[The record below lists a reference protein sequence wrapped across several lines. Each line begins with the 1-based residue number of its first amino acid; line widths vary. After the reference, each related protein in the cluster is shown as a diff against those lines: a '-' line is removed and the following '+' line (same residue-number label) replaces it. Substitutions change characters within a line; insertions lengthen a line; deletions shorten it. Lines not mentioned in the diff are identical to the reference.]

1 VSGRWIDQRSRV
13 GHRMGEIW
21 AAGLVMAGADAVK
34 GVLNRGHRIPIHR
47 SKLSTDSYDVW
58 V

>member
-1 VSGRWIDQRSRV
+1 VGGRWTDQPSTA

-21 AAGLVMAGADAVK
+21 AAGLVMDGADAVR

-47 SKLSTDSYDVW
+47 SKLSTDSYDM
-58 V
+58 